1 MLAIYLCIMRLEYI
15 ASIYYNETV
24 NRSNQPR
31 PTGQPTGRK
40 EIEMENKNY
49 EAIARELA
57 KMLIKKQ
64 MPDTTDDMMEMHIDS
79 LLLTVDILLNETH

>member
-1 MLAIYLCIMRLEYI
+1 M
-15 ASIYYNETV
+15 
-24 NRSNQPR
+24 
-31 PTGQPTGRK
+31 QPTGRK

>member
-1 MLAIYLCIMRLEYI
+1 
-15 ASIYYNETV
+15 
-24 NRSNQPR
+24 
-31 PTGQPTGRK
+31 
-40 EIEMENKNY
+40 MENKNY